1 MTIECNNL
9 SYSVLNTSILSNVS
23 LAINPGEIVSLIGPN
38 GSGKSTLIN
47 VLAGD
52 ISPTRGI
59 VVYGGLP
66 INTLSLEKRAKTRSV
81 MSQSHEIMFDFS
93 VREIIE
99 MGLIEYGADPVNVLL
114 TDPVMEVAESCY
126 VAQFLNR
133 KFKTLSGGE
142 QRRAHLARSLLQIW
156 KLSEHD
162 DERYLIL
169 DEPLSNLDL
178 FHQYKIAELLSNL
191 ANKGIG
197 ILLVAHDLNIVANI
211 SNRVAIL
218 QQGSLLHDGKP
229 KEVLTEINLAQV
241 FCLPLKVEHEPFRIT
256 YF

>member
-66 INTLSLEKRAKTRSV
+66 INSLSLEKRAKTRSV

-114 TDPVMEVAESCY
+114 TDPVMEVAKSCY
-126 VAQFLNR
+126 VAQFLDR
-133 KFKTLSGGE
+133 KFRTLSGGE

-191 ANKGIG
+191 ADKGIG

-241 FCLPLKVEHEPFRIT
+241 FCLPLKVEHKPFRIT

>member
-99 MGLIEYGADPVNVLL
+99 MGLLEYGADPVNVLL

-126 VAQFLNR
+126 VAQFLDR
-133 KFKTLSGGE
+133 KFRTLSGGE

-191 ANKGIG
+191 ADKGIG

-241 FCLPLKVEHEPFRIT
+241 FCLPLKVEHKPFRIT

>member
-1 MTIECNNL
+1 MTIECDNL
-9 SYSVLNTSILSNVS
+9 SYSVLNTSILSDVNLV
-23 LAINPGEIVSLIGPN
+23 INPGEIVSLIGPN

-52 ISPTRGI
+52 IRPTRG
-59 VVYGGLP
+59 VVFYGGLT
-66 INTLSLEKRAKTRSV
+66 IDSLSLEKRAKTRSV

-114 TDPVMEVAESCY
+114 TDPVMEVAECCY
-126 VAQFLNR
+126 VAQFLDR
-133 KFKTLSGGE
+133 KFRTLSGGE

-162 DERYLIL
+162 NDRYLIL

-191 ANKGIG
+191 ADNGIG

-211 SNRVAIL
+211 SSRVAIL

-229 KEVLTEINLAQV
+229 REVLTEINLAQV
-241 FCLPLKVEHEPFRIT
+241 FSLPLKVEHEPFRIT